1 MAETLVFAWNF
12 CCRCREASL
21 IERLENLLIKR
32 FLAQTQL
39 SRQIPQVSLNVAFS
53 LGDVFSPKAM
63 GMPNWQVAFS
73 LESRLL

>member
-1 MAETLVFAWNF
+1 MAETLVLSTNF
-12 CCRCREASL
+12 CCLSREASL